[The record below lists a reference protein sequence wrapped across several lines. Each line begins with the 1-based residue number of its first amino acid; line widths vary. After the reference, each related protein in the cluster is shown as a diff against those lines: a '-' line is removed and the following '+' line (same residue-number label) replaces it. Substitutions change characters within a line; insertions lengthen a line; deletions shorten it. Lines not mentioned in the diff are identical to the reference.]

1 MSWHGN
7 TPKIKS
13 VKKVMSGFDSSV
25 VCNLKVTYEND
36 YFWVI
41 PLNEENSHY
50 QQVLEWV
57 KVDGN
62 DIEEAD

>member
-1 MSWHGN
+1 
-7 TPKIKS
+7 
-13 VKKVMSGFDSSV
+13 MSGFDSSV
-25 VCNLKVTYEND
+25 VANLKVTYND
-36 YFWVI
+36 DSVWII

-62 DIEEAD
+62 DIEDAD

>member
-1 MSWHGN
+1 MSWHGSIPN
-7 TPKIKS
+7 IKS

-25 VCNLKVTYEND
+25 VANLKVTYND
-36 YFWVI
+36 DSVWII

-57 KVDGN
+57 DAGN
-62 DIEEAD
+62 TIEDAD